1 MQQNLSKMTGMY
13 SILMQ
18 NICVGILEMIDN
30 ILKQKYI
37 YRSITL
43 LFLCEIKL
51 QNI

>member
-1 MQQNLSKMTGMY
+1 
-13 SILMQ
+13 MQ
-18 NICVGILEMIDN
+18 NVSVGILEMIDN

-43 LFLCEIKL
+43 LFLCEIQL